1 MKKINLIK
9 LETLTTAEYPQED
22 KYPSGN
28 IIKKGLMWNW
38 SKPEIDKCFYV
49 YKAKL
54 NPVYKTSLVQSIQE
68 IEDGYIITTINSRY
82 KIEFV
87 TFLKNE

>member
-54 NPVYKTSLVQSIQE
+54 RPVFATSLVQSIEE
-68 IEDGYIITTINSRY
+68 IESGYIITTINSKY
-82 KIEFV
+82 KIEIV
-87 TFLKNE
+87 DEK

>member
-28 IIKKGLMWNW
+28 IIAKGLMWNW
-38 SKPEIDKCFYV
+38 SKPKVNEYFNV
-49 YKAKL
+49 YHAKL
-54 NPVYKTSLVQSIQE
+54 KPVFRTSLVQSIEE
-68 IEDGYIITTINSRY
+68 IEDGYIITTINSKY
-82 KIEFV
+82 KIEIV
-87 TFLKNE
+87 DEK

>member
-9 LETLTTAEYPQED
+9 LETLETLTTAEYPQED

-28 IIKKGLMWNW
+28 IIKKGLMFNW

-54 NPVYKTSLVQSIQE
+54 RPVFATSLVQSIEE
-68 IEDGYIITTINSRY
+68 IEDGYIITTINTKY
-82 KIEFV
+82 KIEIV
-87 TFLKNE
+87 K

>member
-54 NPVYKTSLVQSIQE
+54 RPVFATSLVQSIEE
-68 IEDGYIITTINSRY
+68 IEDGYIITTINSKY
-82 KIEFV
+82 KIEIV
-87 TFLKNE
+87 DGK